1 MAVKNSDDLTVTTP
15 TDREILMTRI
25 FDAPRQ
31 LVFDVWT
38 NPEHLPH
45 WLLGP
50 EGWTMPVCEVD
61 LRPGGPW
68 HFVWRRADGTEMEMR
83 GEYREVTPPERVVS
97 TESWGGDWPET
108 LNTLVLSEENGK
120 TTLTNTVLYP
130 SKEARDAAL
139 KTGMKDGVIAS
150 FDRVAGLLASLRARA
165 SQS

>member
-15 TDREILMTRI
+15 TDREILMTRV

-38 NPEHLPH
+38 NPEHLPQ

-61 LRPGGPW
+61 LRPGGAWP
-68 HFVWRRADGTEMEMR
+68 FVWRRADGTEMEMR

-130 SKEARDAAL
+130 SKEARDNAL
-139 KTGMKDGVIAS
+139 KTGMTEGVIAS
-150 FDRVAGLLASLRARA
+150 FDRVAASLRAQA
-165 SQS
+165 SKS